1 MRLSGQ
7 VRPLDMSAARTR
19 SLDSRHASSGRPTTL
34 NAGRPLETCTS
45 TETGRPSAPS
55 NVADGTM
62 ASTANPLSGG
72 RPTDGQDSP
81 KRSMADGGGSRGGNV
96 AGGCVGVAGR
106 PPRLSRLAP
115 VLTGCPASTALRAMG
130 SRVVVSPRSGGQD
143 ALAVAAEP

>member
-81 KRSMADGGGSRGGNV
+81 KRSMADGGE
-96 AGGCVGVAGR
+96 
-106 PPRLSRLAP
+106 
-115 VLTGCPASTALRAMG
+115 
-130 SRVVVSPRSGGQD
+130 
-143 ALAVAAEP
+143 AVAAT